1 MIGYW
6 NYKIHQ
12 QHT

>member
-1 MIGYW
+1 M

-12 QHT
+12 GSYLF